1 MNKMRLE
8 KMNTL
13 KFNPNNKEEI
23 ENKIIDEQIKLRDKK
38 NNDKRQSKK

>member
-13 KFNPNNKEEI
+13 KFNPNNKEDQG
-23 ENKIIDEQIKLRDKK
+23 NKIIDEQIKIRDKK

>member
-23 ENKIIDEQIKLRDKK
+23 ENKIIDEQIKIRDKK

>member
-1 MNKMRLE
+1 MNKLRLE

-23 ENKIIDEQIKLRDKK
+23 ENKIIDEQIKIRDKK